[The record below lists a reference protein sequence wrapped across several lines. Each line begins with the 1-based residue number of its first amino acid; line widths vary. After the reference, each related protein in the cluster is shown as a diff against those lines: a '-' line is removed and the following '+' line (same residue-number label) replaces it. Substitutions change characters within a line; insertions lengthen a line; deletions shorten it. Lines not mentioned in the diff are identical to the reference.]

1 MDEIT
6 KEAVSRVIVTRA
18 DEDMK
23 EIREEFHG
31 KYGVD
36 LGKKIEDVAN
46 GNYRDFLL
54 ALIARS
60 D

>member
-1 MDEIT
+1 MDEIS
-6 KEAVSRVIVTRA
+6 KEGVSRVIVTRA

-23 EIREEFHG
+23 QIREEYFG
-31 KYGVD
+31 EYGVD
-36 LGKKIEDVAN
+36 LRNKIQDVAN

-54 ALIARS
+54 TLIARS

>member
-23 EIREEFHG
+23 QIEEEYHLN
-31 KYGVD
+31 YGVD
-36 LGKKIEDVAN
+36 LRKKIEDVAN

-54 ALIARS
+54 TLIARG